1 MKKPALRPMK
11 SLDSAQLFSSLSRVE
26 ENSPVEAARTK
37 PNILAIID
45 EIECRNNNGLP
56 VKSVVR
62 RHSDVQST
70 RKDILLSSLQAGKD
84 SYTNKLV
91 RQLHLRGHVKYL
103 KENDLVL
110 FICSPM

>member
-1 MKKPALRPMK
+1 MK

-45 EIECRNNNGLP
+45 EIEYRNNNVVP

-70 RKDILLSSLQAGKD
+70 RKDILLSSLQARKD

>member
-1 MKKPALRPMK
+1 MK
-11 SLDSAQLFSSLSRVE
+11 SLDSAQLLSSLSRVE
-26 ENSPVEAARTK
+26 ENSPVEEVRTK
-37 PNILAIID
+37 ANILAIID
-45 EIECRNNNGLP
+45 EIECRNNNVVP

-70 RKDILLSSLQAGKD
+70 QKDILLSSLQAGRD

-91 RQLHLRGHVKYL
+91 RQLHLRGQVKYL

>member
-1 MKKPALRPMK
+1 MA
-11 SLDSAQLFSSLSRVE
+11 
-26 ENSPVEAARTK
+26 ENNPLETARTK
-37 PNILAIID
+37 PNILAIIG
-45 EIECRNNNGLP
+45 EMECRNNNVVP
-56 VKSVVR
+56 VKSVAR

-70 RKDILLSSLQAGKD
+70 RKDILLSSLQGGKD
-84 SYTNKLV
+84 LYTDKLV